1 MPIRRTPSSAGQLT
15 GNVTTPVSPAPMT
28 LATAPSPS
36 TVHAPSAPA
45 SGPAVRRIHRSP
57 GKRRR
62 TAVDGR
68 PQDDDPGPIAGR
80 RRAARGAP
88 QAPRG
93 WRPAPS
99 PRPPPRPRRRRGGTR
114 RSKATPSTCSSVPTA
129 GRRTT
134 CLMSGESRSTG
145 AGAEVWN
152 DGAAR
157 AGRLPSSSGGG
168 ADDEPGVL
176 RGGWRRAGARTRR
189 ASTSPHE
196 ATLVTGS
203 TARST
208 TGELGSPS
216 PNGAHVVPPS
226 GERNTPASV
235 PT

>member
-1 MPIRRTPSSAGQLT
+1 MPMRRTPSSAGQLT

-36 TVHAPSAPA
+36 TVHAPSVPA

-57 GKRRR
+57 GK
-62 TAVDGR
+62 A
-68 PQDDDPGPIAGR
+68 
-80 RRAARGAP
+80 GAP
-88 QAPRG
+88 PSTGAHRTTTRARSPAGGGLPGGTGSAPRLATCTITSAAA
-93 WRPAPS
+93 PATTS
-99 PRPPPRPRRRRGGTR
+99 SCGTR
-114 RSKATPSTCSSVPTA
+114 RSKATPSTCSSVPTG

-134 CLMSGESRSTG
+134 SLMSGESRSTG

-157 AGRLPSSSGGG
+157 AGRLPSSSG
-168 ADDEPGVL
+168 V
-176 RGGWRRAGARTRR
+176 ARMTSR
-189 ASTSPHE
+189 ASSGAAASSRRSYTPRVHIAARSE
-196 ATLVTGS
+196 LVTGS

-216 PNGAHVVPPS
+216 PNGVHVVPPS
-226 GERNTPASV
+226 DERNTPASV